1 VISINQVFAAEGL
14 LAARVEGY
22 RLRQPQLEMAEA
34 VAEAINSKRTLVAEA
49 GTGTGKTLAYLIPS
63 VLSGQR
69 VIVSTGTRNLQD
81 QLFRKDVP
89 LVRQVLNVPFRA
101 VLLKG
106 RSNYLCPYR
115 LQNLSIF
122 RHDDLRSQIAAIE
135 SIKRWGKTTRSGD
148 ISEMESVAES
158 SSLWP
163 WVTSTADNCL
173 GQECPQLS
181 DCFLLKARKAAQEA
195 EILVINHHLLWAD
208 WAIRSDG
215 FGELLP
221 EADVVI
227 IDEAHQFA
235 ETASQFLG
243 VTLSSRQVGEL
254 CHDALAE
261 QLKDAR
267 GDRDLAEAI
276 SRSELAL
283 SELRLSLGLEPVKAA
298 WAEFCANEAAM
309 QRLEEMQARLSE
321 LSSLL
326 RVAAVRGKGLESC
339 WKRCDDILVRLL
351 DFHRED
357 EGESV
362 RWFETFRRGFVFNR
376 TPLDTVEEFAKFQR
390 SSKASWI
397 FTSATLSVSG
407 RFEHFAQTL
416 GLFDVETRSWDSP
429 FSYPEQCLFYLP
441 LELPEPSA
449 SDHAEAVIN
458 AAIPVLQAS
467 GGRTFFLF
475 TSHAAMQN
483 AAMRLKELVEFP
495 LFVQGSQ
502 PKARLLESFKQAG
515 NGILLGTSSFWEG
528 VDVRGPAL
536 SCVIIDKL
544 PFAAPGDPVLNAKLD
559 ALKQKGLSPFG
570 AHQLPAAVIAL
581 RQGVGRLIRSS
592 DDRGVFMLCDPR
604 VINKSYGK
612 VFLRSL
618 PPMRR
623 TRSLPL
629 VQRFFAAEEK
639 TLASVDVT

>member
-1 VISINQVFAAEGL
+1 MISLSQVFSPDGL
-14 LAARVEGY
+14 LAAKVERY

-34 VAEAINSKRTLVAEA
+34 VAEAIKSRKTLVAEA
-49 GTGTGKTLAYLIPS
+49 GTGTGKTLAYLVPAI
-63 VLSGQR
+63 LSGRR

-81 QLFRKDVP
+81 QLFHKDVP
-89 LVRQVLNVPFRA
+89 LLRQVLGVPFSA
-101 VLLKG
+101 ALLKG

-115 LQNLSIF
+115 LYNLSVF
-122 RHDDLRSQIAAIE
+122 RHDDLRSQVGAIE
-135 SIKRWGKTTRSGD
+135 AIKRWGATTRRGD
-148 ISEMESVAES
+148 IAEMESVAES
-158 SSLWP
+158 SVIWP

-243 VTLSSRQVGEL
+243 LILSSRQLTEL

-261 QLKDAR
+261 QLKDAC
-267 GDRDLAEAI
+267 GDRELGQAI
-276 SRSELAL
+276 DRVELAV
-283 SELRLSLGLEPVKAA
+283 SELRLSMGVEPMKAA
-298 WAEFCANEAAM
+298 WTEFSANAEAM
-309 QRLEEMQARLSE
+309 QRLEELQTRLSE
-321 LSSLL
+321 LSALL
-326 RVAAVRGKGLESC
+326 RAAAICGKGLESC
-339 WKRCDDILVRLL
+339 WKRCDDILALL
-351 DFHRED
+351 AEFQIENK
-357 EGESV
+357 GGSV

-407 RFEHFAQTL
+407 RFEHFTQTL
-416 GLFDVETRSWDSP
+416 GLFDAEARSWDSP
-429 FSYPEQCLFYLP
+429 FSYPEQCIFYLP

-449 SDHAEAVIN
+449 PDHADAVIN
-458 AAIPVLQAS
+458 AAVPVLQAS

-483 AAMRLKELVEFP
+483 AAARLKELVEYP
-495 LFVQGSQ
+495 LFVQGTQ
-502 PKARLLESFKQAG
+502 PKARLLESFRQAG

-604 VINKSYGK
+604 VISKSYGK
-612 VFLRSL
+612 VFLNSL

-629 VQRFFAAEEK
+629 VRRFFAAEE
-639 TLASVDVT
+639 TLEGKA

>member
-1 VISINQVFAAEGL
+1 MITLNQAFGPDGL
-14 LAARVEGY
+14 LANKIEGY
-22 RLRQPQLEMAEA
+22 RLRRPQLEMAEA

-49 GTGTGKTLAYLIPS
+49 GTGTGKTLAYLIPA
-63 VLSGQR
+63 VLSGRR

-81 QLFRKDVP
+81 QLFRKDLP
-89 LVRQVLNVPFRA
+89 LVRKVLGVPFRA
-101 VLLKG
+101 ALLKG

-115 LQNLSIF
+115 LQNLSAF
-122 RHDDLRSQIAAIE
+122 RHDDLRNQIAAIE
-135 SIKRWGKTTRSGD
+135 AIKRWSKTTRSGD
-148 ISEMESVAES
+148 IADMETVAES
-158 SSLWP
+158 SGIWP
-163 WVTSTADNCL
+163 WVTSSADNCL
-173 GQECPQLS
+173 GQECPQFS
-181 DCFLLKARKAAQEA
+181 DCFLLQARKSAQEA

-243 VTLSSRQVGEL
+243 LTLSSRQITEL
-254 CHDALAE
+254 CHDSLAE

-267 GDRDLAEAI
+267 GDRELSEAI
-276 SRSELAL
+276 GKLELAL
-283 SELRLSLGLEPVKAA
+283 NELRLSLGLEPVKAA
-298 WAEFCANEAAM
+298 WVEFSANEKAV
-309 QRLEEMQARLSE
+309 QCLGEMQTRLKD
-321 LSSLL
+321 LSALL
-326 RVAAVRGKGLESC
+326 RAAAVRGKGLESC
-339 WKRCDDILVRLL
+339 WKRCDDILVRMA
-351 DFHRED
+351 DFQRED
-357 EGESV
+357 DGDSV
-362 RWFETFRRGFVFNR
+362 RWFETYRRGLVLNR
-376 TPLDTVEEFAKFQR
+376 TPLDTTEEFIKFQR
-390 SSKASWI
+390 SSKAGWI

-407 RFEHFAQTL
+407 RFEHFTHAL
-416 GLFDVETRSWDSP
+416 GLTEVDTHSWESP

-441 LELPEPSA
+441 VELPEPSA
-449 SDHAEAVIN
+449 STHAEAVIN
-458 AAIPVLQAS
+458 AALPVLQAS
-467 GGRTFFLF
+467 RGRAFFLF

-483 AAMRLKELVEFP
+483 AATVLKNLVEYP

-528 VDVRGPAL
+528 IDVRGPAL

-544 PFAAPGDPVLNAKLD
+544 PFASPGDPVLNAKLD
-559 ALKQKGLSPFG
+559 ALKKRGLSPFG
-570 AHQLPAAVIAL
+570 DYQLPSAVIAL

-604 VINKSYGK
+604 VVSKSYGK
-612 VFLRSL
+612 VFLNSL

-629 VQRFFAAEEK
+629 VQRFFAAE
-639 TLASVDVT
+639 